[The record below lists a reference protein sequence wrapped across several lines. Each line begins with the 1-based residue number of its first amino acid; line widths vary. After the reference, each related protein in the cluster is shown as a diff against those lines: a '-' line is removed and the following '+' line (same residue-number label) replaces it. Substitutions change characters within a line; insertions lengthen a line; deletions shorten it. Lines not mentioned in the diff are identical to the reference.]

1 MWSALFE
8 HCRARGGPVQ
18 IRAASAATGVPAS
31 AIRSRAR
38 REGWWQPH
46 RDVAAPP
53 GTPVDG
59 RRWGLAA
66 LARCTGPDPDAPRPV
81 ALARWSGLAALGI
94 RQTWPTA
101 AQVVVPTTR
110 APRPGRRLAVVRW
123 GGFDVGRDAEQVDG
137 LRVLRPPALVRSLAP
152 VADVDVL
159 IEVLIDLVQKRLVTL
174 DQIADDL
181 VEHPLTPGR
190 CRIEQA
196 LARLGAAGRTDSPPE
211 LQLRERLT
219 AAGIPLD
226 GLRRLR
232 RPGARG
238 DRGAV
243 AAAPRGPV
251 ASPDGP
257 GRVTASAPP
266 TRVVQ
271 RTPGVAGPPRCST
284 VLGRRG
290 GAANPGV
297 AGHLRCTALGCPEVR
312 RGPRR
317 SGGLVVVRGASGG
330 GTQKSMPPM
339 PWS

>member
-8 HCRARGGPVQ
+8 HCRANGGPVQ

-46 RDVAAPP
+46 RDVTAPP

-66 LARCTGPDPDAPRPV
+66 LARCTGPDPNAPRPV

-137 LRVLRPPALVRSLAP
+137 LRVLRPPGLLRSLAP

-190 CRIEQA
+190 GRIEQA

-226 GLRRLR
+226 VGQVAVPCVDGVTIHFDL
-232 RPGARG
+232 G
-238 DRGAV
+238 V
-243 AAAPRGPV
+243 AAICFGIDLDSMLAH
-251 ASPDGP
+251 SH
-257 GRVTASAPP
+257 
-266 TRVVQ
+266 
-271 RTPGVAGPPRCST
+271 RTQ
-284 VLGRRG
+284 
-290 GAANPGV
+290 
-297 AGHLRCTALGCPEVR
+297 LRSDVR
-312 RGPRR
+312 RSNQVTRISADWR
-317 SGGLVVVRGASGG
+317 VLRATVEDVGASFGAFADLAREVIAAQSLRHLG
-330 GTQKSMPPM
+330 V
-339 PWS
+339 PWPRPTDLAG